1 MLDLQ
6 LGLLLLL
13 ELIFYQRI
21 SIDGGLELST
31 SLGKVI
37 LNTTLKNNY

>member
-21 SIDGGLELST
+21 SIDGALELPT

-37 LNTTLKNNY
+37 LNTAVKNNY